1 MINASGQ
8 RRPADRVYLLV
19 GRQVRITIAA
29 DVATSATA
37 RLREVARK
45 LQQAIAAAKAA
56 GKDVSAA
63 EAKLAEMNHEL
74 DAVALAGAA
83 DTLLAVTPSPD
94 AEAIKAATSA
104 ARAKVRTARSHFKAA
119 VADAKAIRDLL
130 KK

>member
-1 MINASGQ
+1 VCRPPKPHDQ
-8 RRPADRVYLLV
+8 RFGA
-19 GRQVRITIAA
+19 IAA

-37 RLREVARK
+37 RLREVAGK

-74 DAVALAGAA
+74 DAVALAGVA

-94 AEAIKAATSA
+94 AEAIKAAASA
-104 ARAKVRTARSHFKAA
+104 ARAKVRTARSHLKAA